1 MRYRRRRA
9 SLSPRRPSGDYAGEP
24 RTVHQPSHRLLQLH
38 RLLQQFLDT
47 TTTPPQINTHTPNML
62 TRSTLTSSTRLS
74 VAAARSLRAGSTWS
88 QVPQGYVT
96 DHLSFFRRSL
106 AADACI
112 ATPIRR
118 TRMMFK
124 CWGGGDCRPADPIL
138 GKSIF
143 PCIFSSSWLD
153 GSRRS
158 GGFGPISGPGSSN
171 HLCTTFL
178 KRPQPRPS
186 SSYHHSHHLL
196 FILLVRIYY

>member
-1 MRYRRRRA
+1 MVLTMKTHNTEIPVIGPFMRYRRRRA

-124 CWGGGDCRPADPIL
+124 CWGGGTVDQPIL
-138 GKSIF
+138 SSVSRSSLASF
-143 PCIFSSSWLD
+143 PL
-153 GSRRS
+153 
-158 GGFGPISGPGSSN
+158 PGSTGRGDRAGSVRFPAQGR
-171 HLCTTFL
+171 LITFA
-178 KRPQPRPS
+178 RP
-186 SSYHHSHHLL
+186 
-196 FILLVRIYY
+196 F